1 MRVLVVEDEQKIAG
15 FIKRGLE
22 EKAYAVDVAYDG
34 LQGYNWAQSFDY
46 DFIILDVVLPKMDGL
61 ELCRRLRSEGKT
73 ANILMLTAK
82 DSVDDRVTGLDAG
95 ADDYLVKP
103 FAFQELLARLRALRR
118 RNDAQQRTPT
128 LQVADLTL
136 NLLTH
141 QATRGEQVIE
151 LSTKE
156 FSILELFMQHP
167 NQVLTRDV
175 IAEHAWSYD
184 FYKQSNVVDVFIRY
198 LRRKIDD
205 PFPIKLLQTIRGTG
219 YRLVDPT
226 HV

>member
-1 MRVLVVEDEQKIAG
+1 VRVLVIEDEQKIAS

-22 EKAYAVDVAYDG
+22 EKAYAVDVAHDG
-34 LQGYNWAQSFDY
+34 LQGYSWAQSFEY
-46 DFIILDVVLPKMDGL
+46 DFIILDVMLPKMDGF
-61 ELCRRLRSEGKT
+61 ELCRRLRSEGKM

-82 DSVDDRVTGLDAG
+82 DGIEDRVNGLDAG

-118 RNDAQQRTPT
+118 RADGQQRIPT
-128 LQVADLTL
+128 IQVADLTL

-141 QATRGEQVIE
+141 QAIRGGQVIE
-151 LSTKE
+151 LSAKE
-156 FSILELFMQHP
+156 FSILELFMRHP

-198 LRRKIDD
+198 IRRKIDD
-205 PFPIKLLQTIRGTG
+205 PFKVKLLQTIRGSG
-219 YRLVDPT
+219 YRLVDPN

>member
-1 MRVLVVEDEQKIAG
+1 
-15 FIKRGLE
+15 
-22 EKAYAVDVAYDG
+22 
-34 LQGYNWAQSFDY
+34 
-46 DFIILDVVLPKMDGL
+46 
-61 ELCRRLRSEGKT
+61 
-73 ANILMLTAK
+73 MLTAK
-82 DSVDDRVTGLDAG
+82 DSIEERVNGLDAG

-118 RNDAQQRTPT
+118 RGDSQQRTPV

-141 QATRGEQVIE
+141 QATRGGQVIE
-151 LSTKE
+151 LSSKE
-156 FSILELFMQHP
+156 FSILELFMRYP

-198 LRRKIDD
+198 IRRKIDD
-205 PFPIKLLQTIRGTG
+205 PFPVKLLQTIRGSG
-219 YRLVDPT
+219 YRLVDPN
-226 HV
+226 HA